1 MTSFGNLR
9 VGDEVRVL
17 DTNGRRVGQPD
28 GGWIGRVEKVGR
40 TLVTV
45 SYPGCRPAEGE
56 KFSMSDGYHPN
67 DPYRHRHIHT
77 ADEIERQAR
86 RAAAIGVLRE
96 HHIELKLGRDRSF
109 TIEQLEALAEV
120 VKTWDRE
127 AGQWPPTA

>member
-1 MTSFGNLR
+1 MTSLQNLK

-56 KFSMSDGYHPN
+56 KFSMTDGCKPN
-67 DPYRHRHIHT
+67 DAYRHRHIHT
-77 ADEIERQAR
+77 VDEVERQAR
-86 RAAAIGVLRE
+86 RSAAVAVLRK
-96 HHIELKLGRDRSF
+96 HGVDLSHRFMR
-109 TIEQLEALAEV
+109 TIEQIEALAEV
-120 VKTWDRE
+120 VKTWDQE
-127 AGQWPPTA
+127 G

>member
-1 MTSFGNLR
+1 MTSLQNLK

-40 TLVTV
+40 TLATV

-56 KFSMSDGYHPN
+56 KFSMTDGYKPN
-67 DPYRHRHIHT
+67 DAYRHRHIHT
-77 ADEIERQAR
+77 VEEIALSDR
-86 RAAAIGVLRE
+86 RSVAIGVLRE
-96 HHIELKLGRDRSF
+96 HNIELKLGRANSV
-109 TIEQLEALAEV
+109 TLEQLEALAEV

-127 AGQWPPTA
+127 G